1 MYLWRALDDEGE
13 AVDVAVQQKRDMDAA
28 VRLLKRLLHS
38 QPVEPESITT
48 NESHYARRRLQ
59 HLQHSTPSYQQTH
72 SPSLP

>member
-38 QPVEPESITT
+38 QPVEPEPERAIGLVLTKRMSC
-48 NESHYARRRLQ
+48 L
-59 HLQHSTPSYQQTH
+59 
-72 SPSLP
+72 